1 MVFIFK
7 FEESSGVFS
16 ICNASFSSW
25 NLNFVA
31 QVDDM
36 RNRGSDK
43 FITWS
48 TAYIRRDESVTRY
61 TILSGCAKSNV
72 DFALIAQGHQVMRN
86 PKITHCPTSEKSAK
100 GADKHLSLG
109 RVTHTG
115 IRTSDFPARPEDWGR
130 LLTTPVL
137 PSSVESNCPWRVV
150 EFSESF

>member
-48 TAYIRRDESVTRY
+48 TACIRRGESVTRY
-61 TILSGCAKSNV
+61 TILSGCAKSKA
-72 DFALIAQGHQVMRN
+72 DFALINKLSATEVVYSSETDAHR
-86 PKITHCPTSEKSAK
+86 ISHFTS
-100 GADKHLSLG
+100 
-109 RVTHTG
+109 RVL
-115 IRTSDFPARPEDWGR
+115 F
-130 LLTTPVL
+130 
-137 PSSVESNCPWRVV
+137 
-150 EFSESF
+150 